1 MPHPIADSYRGA
13 WAQSSETGCV
23 WLTPEGSLELK
34 AYVTLLGFGEPFRR
48 AMQLSPFSGTEICN
62 KFNGPCQSEPVTV
75 MPWMSQLSGPLVPL
89 LCSNRSISMVL
100 LSKTRDGDKENVW
113 VTIAP
118 FAHSGAPEPL
128 GQTPPGDASVVLD
141 GFRQI
146 ETAPAILAW
155 SSV

>member
-1 MPHPIADSYRGA
+1 
-13 WAQSSETGCV
+13 
-23 WLTPEGSLELK
+23 
-34 AYVTLLGFGEPFRR
+34 
-48 AMQLSPFSGTEICN
+48 MQLSPFSGTEICN
-62 KFNGPCQSEPVTV
+62 RFSDPCESKPVTV

-89 LCSNRSISMVL
+89 LCSNRSISIVL

-118 FAHSGAPEPL
+118 FAHSGAPGPL
-128 GQTPPGDASVVLD
+128 GQTPPGDASVVFD

-146 ETAPAILAW
+146 ETAPASLAW